1 MRATLA
7 VVLVALVGCPATS
20 PSAPEAGVAPT
31 ASAPDAGGA
40 APPTRPLQSKPTPE
54 WDVDFFAVDVVAL
67 VVRARHVDVVSVGPV
82 RDEDLL
88 TGLPTGT
95 IPGTTRTT
103 FSDGSTYTV
112 SEHRV
117 AKRPY
122 IASLDLKGGLS
133 IEQGDTDLDGHRDLI
148 RELQPD
154 GTEVQWLRLRR
165 GGPVDRLTTQEVIER
180 DGDRLLFQV
189 TQWTDEDGDGVWTF
203 KKTFKMSNVSH

>member
-1 MRATLA
+1 MRAALGLLLLGLA
-7 VVLVALVGCPATS
+7 GCPATP
-20 PSAPEAGVAPT
+20 PSRA
-31 ASAPDAGGA
+31 DAAALPPPQDVGA
-40 APPTRPLQSKPTPE
+40 AASRAVPLQSKPTPE

-112 SEHRV
+112 SDHRV

-133 IEQGDTDLDGHRDLI
+133 IEQGDENLDGHRDSVTEQ
-148 RELQPD
+148 RPDWTELRWRKTRPD
-154 GTEVQWLRLRR
+154 GRFDT
-165 GGPVDRLTTQEVIER
+165 LTTEEVIER
-180 DGDRLLFQV
+180 EGDRALFQV

-203 KKTFKMSNVSH
+203 KKTFQMSNVSH